1 MATLNSDEE
10 DVLKNL
16 LASVKGENPVR
27 FGWDENFQRRLL
39 SLLLTDTY
47 FMIQAQSLI
56 KSAYFT
62 NEAHVLACDSLFEL
76 FTRYKSIPDKFIL
89 IQAVQDKL
97 KGRDDAIK
105 LAFMAE
111 VESVYDY
118 YVPGLSTREVL
129 LDRLT
134 TFSRAQATRLACTKV
149 MKMVIEKPDDESTW
163 TQVDEILR
171 ESLLVQRGLDVGT
184 EVFISTEEMFRRM
197 KEQQETG
204 EKFTVGME
212 WIDERLSGGTPKRGE
227 LYAWIGLPGRGK
239 SILLAQAATENV
251 KLGHKVCYISLEMND
266 LEVWKRII
274 AQVTEN
280 DINYLWDKREEIKT
294 EIDLRNKTV
303 EEAGGTANNLI
314 VRQFPGGTVDVSF
327 VRAYLAHLAL
337 YGFKPDVLIIDYA
350 GEFKEPPDIPSW
362 EAKYRIMRDLRAMGV
377 MDNMV
382 VFTAVQPNK
391 SASELN
397 ELHQYIDESN
407 IGGSFD
413 QFKPLDGF
421 WSINQ
426 ITVEKNASVGRVFI
440 IKHRSGKSQEA
451 CEVEFDYKSMKVNR
465 IGKDTHT
472 KRVQAHASNA
482 AQDIDNSS
490 KFQQGGSRKKK
501 KPEPFDPNATDK
513 IEPETCTY
521 EVVAKIDPPTDPP
534 KE

>member
-1 MATLNSDEE
+1 MATLKPEE
-10 DVLKNL
+10 EQVLQSL
-16 LASVKGENPVR
+16 LASAKGENPVR
-27 FGWDENFQRRLL
+27 FSWDENFQRRLL

-47 FMIQAQSLI
+47 FLIQSQSLI

-62 NEAHVLACDSLFEL
+62 NEAHVLACDALFEL
-76 FTRYKSIPDKFIL
+76 FTHYRSLPDKFIL

-111 VESVYDY
+111 IESVYDY

-134 TFSRAQATRLACTKV
+134 MFSRAQTTRMACQKV
-149 MKMVIEKPDDESTW
+149 MKMILENPDDEKTW
-163 TQVDEILR
+163 NEVDETLR

-197 KEQQETG
+197 KEQQEAS
-204 EKFTVGME
+204 EKFTTGLD
-212 WIDERLSGGTPKRGE
+212 WINERLSGGTPKRGE

-251 KLGHKVCYISLEMND
+251 KLGHKVCYISLEMDD
-266 LEVWKRII
+266 LEVWRRII
-274 AQVTEN
+274 AQFTEN
-280 DINYLWDKREEIKT
+280 DVNFLWDKRELIT
-294 EIDLRNKTV
+294 TQIDFRNKSLT
-303 EEAGGTANNLI
+303 EQGGEPNNLI
-314 VRQFPGGTVDVSF
+314 IRQYPGGTVDVNF
-327 VRAYLAHLAL
+327 IRAYLAHLAL
-337 YGFKPDVLIIDYA
+337 YGFKPDILIIDYA
-350 GEFKEPPDIPSW
+350 GEMKEREDIPSW
-362 EAKYRIMRDLRAMGV
+362 EAKYKIMRDLRALGV
-377 MDNMV
+377 MEKMV

-391 SASELN
+391 SAKELE
-397 ELHQYIDESN
+397 ELHQYIDEGN

-426 ITVEKNASVGRVFI
+426 IQSEKNASVGRVFI

-451 CEVEFDYKSMKVNR
+451 CEVEFNYEWMRVNR

-472 KRVQAHASNA
+472 KRIQSNAANA

-490 KFQQGGSRKKK
+490 KFQQGGRRKKK
-501 KPEPFDPNATDK
+501 QEPFDPNKTDK
-513 IEPETCTY
+513 VEPETCTY
-521 EVVAKIDPPTDPP
+521 EPKQSAETPPT
-534 KE
+534 E